1 MDRKKH
7 IDPIAIEELFKDN
20 KSYRIPF
27 YQRSYSWSS
36 NQLDGFFDTIQKLV
50 SSGSD
55 DWYMGQII
63 LRKRDKYWDIIDGQ
77 QRLITIV
84 LCLVFLSRW
93 EETRKRKSKSYDL
106 NTIKESVYRILFFI
120 RENQKIDETKF
131 TYDNCRLQL
140 SSEVDKRGMEQLF
153 AEKFSSSEGTIIA
166 NDKNQI
172 IQNYRLVA
180 NRLKDLI
187 EHNGIDQVLL
197 VIKERLIF
205 ISLTPLTRKT
215 RTNKDAIDLFLA
227 SNQNTLPLSTPE
239 LVRTLF
245 LSFAEEAK
253 SSEDKSV
260 AGKIANK
267 WDKEIF
273 DEVTKNYSG
282 KVSKDNKFTDFL
294 SDFYQIV
301 LQEANESLWNRNNP
315 RFLFN
320 KFKKKLGQEENIDK
334 LLEKMT
340 DFAAVYQDIMALDPD
355 LWDDWGKS
363 KSNIFYLLEETKLLG
378 SDRLTRIILAIYWYY
393 HEEKN
398 LKNKAELIA
407 SCLDKMILSF
417 FRTVTIKKKQSGIF
431 DSFFDSCLDA
441 IKQKNFEEFI
451 KNNEFIDGEFSKENT
466 EEFFVS
472 LRNLKERKNDV
483 YKFIFQRYYI
493 EKIKPLNSINIRFD
507 KTTQVE
513 HIYSQNAKDDDV
525 DKELETVKF
534 ELGNI
539 TLITGSI
546 NSKISN
552 NSWTEKKKDLANL
565 KDRCLLAKENPSL
578 LKEDNINSEIIRKRT
593 EKLIIDFKKSKIFQ
607 PKI

>member
-1 MDRKKH
+1 MDRKKN
-7 IDPIAIEELFKDN
+7 IDPISIGELFKDN
-20 KSYRIPF
+20 KSYHIPF

-36 NQLDGFFDTIQKLV
+36 NQLDGFFDTVQKL
-50 SSGSD
+50 SAIGND

-63 LRKRDKYWDIIDGQ
+63 LHKRDKYWDIIDGQ
-77 QRLITIV
+77 QRLITIF
-84 LCLVFLSRW
+84 LCLVYLSQW

-106 NTIKESVYRILFFI
+106 NTVKESVYRILFSI
-120 RENQKIDETKF
+120 RENQKIDESKF
-131 TYDNCRLQL
+131 NYDNCRLKL
-140 SSEVDKRGMEQLF
+140 SNEIDKRGMEQLF
-153 AEKFSSSEGTIIA
+153 NEKFSDAEGTIVA
-166 NDKNQI
+166 GDKNQI

-187 EHNGIDQVLL
+187 EHSGIDQILS

-205 ISLTPLTRKT
+205 ISLTPPTRKT

-253 SSEDKSV
+253 GSDNKSV
-260 AGKIANK
+260 AGKIAEK

-282 KVSKDNKFTDFL
+282 KIIKDNKFTTFL
-294 SDFYQIV
+294 TDFYQIV
-301 LQEANESLWNRNNP
+301 LQEANESLWNRSNP

-320 KFKKKLGQEENIDK
+320 KFKKKLGQEENVDK
-334 LLEKMT
+334 ILEKMT
-340 DFAAVYQDIMALDPD
+340 NFALVYRDIMELNSD
-355 LWDDWGKS
+355 LWQDWG
-363 KSNIFYLLEETKLLG
+363 KSNIFYLLEETKLLA
-378 SDRLTRIILAIYWYY
+378 SDRLTRIILAIHWYY
-393 HEEKN
+393 REEKN
-398 LKNKAELIA
+398 LKNRSELVA
-407 SCLDKMILSF
+407 DCLNKMILVF
-417 FRTVTIKKKQSGIF
+417 FRVVTIKKKQSGIF
-431 DSFFDSCLDA
+431 DNFFDNCLDA
-441 IKQKNFEEFI
+441 IKQKNFEDFV
-451 KNNEFIDGEFSKENT
+451 KNNEFINDEFNKENT
-466 EEFFVS
+466 EEFFAS

-483 YKFIFQRYYI
+483 YKFIFQRYYV
-493 EKIKPLNSINIRFD
+493 EKIKPFNSINISFD

-513 HIYSQNAKDDDV
+513 HIYPQNAKEKDI
-525 DKELETVKF
+525 DKELETIKF

-552 NSWTEKKKDLANL
+552 NSWEEKKKDLTNL
-565 KDRCLLAKENPSL
+565 KEQCLLTKENSSL
-578 LKEDNINSEIIRKRT
+578 LKENNINAEIIKKRT
-593 EKLIIDFKKSKIFQ
+593 EKLITDFKKSKIFQ